1 MSLFAKSVHGRRCVA
16 TAIIG
21 PEFIS
26 DECHFAACLPDC
38 SGCSEWTSNWSAD
51 RSSPELLSPIA
62 LPSTK
67 SRTIFIYGGMLARF
81 RYANLQLGVSAM
93 LTAGAIMTTEI
104 VTSRPNVSIE
114 AAIDTLLSEEISGLP
129 VVDDDGRLVGVI
141 SEFALLAVAYDRRV
155 KNHTVSQHMTRD
167 IFSVDIDDPISRV
180 ADLCIVHRVRRLPVL
195 KDGRLVGII
204 SRRDVLRALIETPAT
219 ACPA

>member
-1 MSLFAKSVHGRRCVA
+1 M
-16 TAIIG
+16 
-21 PEFIS
+21 
-26 DECHFAACLPDC
+26 
-38 SGCSEWTSNWSAD
+38 
-51 RSSPELLSPIA
+51 
-62 LPSTK
+62 PSTK
-67 SRTIFIYGGMLARF
+67 SRTIFTYGRMLTAF
-81 RYANLQLGVSAM
+81 RYANLQPGVSAM

-204 SRRDVLRALIETPAT
+204 SRRDVLRALIESPAT

>member
-1 MSLFAKSVHGRRCVA
+1 M
-16 TAIIG
+16 
-21 PEFIS
+21 
-26 DECHFAACLPDC
+26 
-38 SGCSEWTSNWSAD
+38 
-51 RSSPELLSPIA
+51 
-62 LPSTK
+62 PSTK
-67 SRTIFIYGGMLARF
+67 SRTIFTYGRMSTAF
-81 RYANLQLGVSAM
+81 RLANLLLGVSAM

-129 VVDDDGRLVGVI
+129 VVDEDGRLVGVI

-204 SRRDVLRALIETPAT
+204 SRRDVLRALVETPET